1 VSQDWPSAHP
11 HGPQPL
17 PRTEDLPVVWEGY
30 DRARVDAAFDAFY
43 RHIAQLDSTM
53 RALESVEVFRQQ
65 AGELRADLR
74 SIRAAGWA
82 PYPRGYALAPERSLF
97 GSVPSAVPRI
107 ALEVIFLIGVAAVV
121 AAAEFS
127 TGEIVAVMGGAVLI
141 TFLVEVLA
149 ARDRREKPPG
159 PLAEPAAVAEP
170 APAAVRPVPKP
181 VTAAAPSPQPTED
194 GAGWAAFAEQPGQD
208 ARTLMGALSVEDAR
222 EEVEADAAPEAL
234 AEPVAAAPEPP
245 IDESTEETPA
255 DEQPEA
261 LDEPEPLPVA
271 AVEPEPEP
279 VPIVAVEP
287 EPLTLDE
294 AEPLP
299 VAVEPEPLTLD
310 EAEPLPVAAV
320 EPEPLTVDEAEPSP
334 VAAAAPDS
342 EPTDDQPGTL
352 PVAPAEREVAAPPKR
367 RRFRRRGPDAR
378 HEEPAPPPVVEPKHV
393 RVLPP
398 TDTAVEDTPHWE
410 RGFDDTEER
419 RA

>member
-43 RHIAQLDSTM
+43 RHIAQLDATM

-65 AGELRADLR
+65 AGDLRADLR

-141 TFLVEVLA
+141 TFLVELLA
-149 ARDRREKPPG
+149 ARDRREHPPG
-159 PLAEPAAVAEP
+159 PLAEPAVVREP
-170 APAAVRPVPKP
+170 APAAVRPVPRP
-181 VTAAAPSPQPTED
+181 VAAAPSPQPTED

-208 ARTLMGALSVEDAR
+208 ARSLMGALSVEDAG
-222 EEVEADAAPEAL
+222 EEVEPGVAPEAL
-234 AEPVAAAPEPP
+234 AEPPVEAAPEPP

-255 DEQPEA
+255 DEQPVA
-261 LDEPEPLPVA
+261 LDEPEPLPAA
-271 AVEPEPEP
+271 AVEAAPLP
-279 VPIVAVEP
+279 VAGVEP

-294 AEPLP
+294 AEP
-299 VAVEPEPLTLD
+299 V
-310 EAEPLPVAAV
+310 PVAAV
-320 EPEPLTVDEAEPSP
+320 EPEPLTVDEGEPLP
-334 VAAAAPDS
+334 VAASASDS
-342 EPTDDQPGTL
+342 EPTEDQPEPL
-352 PVAPAEREVAAPPKR
+352 PLAAAEPEVAAQPKR
-367 RRFRRRGPDAR
+367 RRFRRRGPDER
-378 HEEPAPPPVVEPKHV
+378 RDEPASPPVVEPKHV

>member
-1 VSQDWPSAHP
+1 MSQDWPSAHP

-65 AGELRADLR
+65 AGDLRADLR

-141 TFLVEVLA
+141 TFLVELLA

-170 APAAVRPVPKP
+170 APAAVRPVPRP
-181 VTAAAPSPQPTED
+181 VAAAPSRQPSED

-208 ARTLMGALSVEDAR
+208 ARTLMGALSVEDAG
-222 EEVEADAAPEAL
+222 EEIQPDAAPEAL
-234 AEPVAAAPEPP
+234 AEPPVAAAPEPP
-245 IDESTEETPA
+245 VDESTEETPA
-255 DEQPEA
+255 DEQPVA
-261 LDEPEPLPVA
+261 LDEPEPLLVA
-271 AVEPEPEP
+271 A
-279 VPIVAVEP
+279 EP
-287 EPLTLDE
+287 EPL
-294 AEPLP
+294 P
-299 VAVEPEPLTLD
+299 VAAVEPEPLTLD

-320 EPEPLTVDEAEPSP
+320 EPEPLSVGEGEP
-334 VAAAAPDS
+334 
-342 EPTDDQPGTL
+342 L
-352 PVAPAEREVAAPPKR
+352 PVGAA
-367 RRFRRRGPDAR
+367 GAG
-378 HEEPAPPPVVEPKHV
+378 
-393 RVLPP
+393 L
-398 TDTAVEDTPHWE
+398 
-410 RGFDDTEER
+410 
-419 RA
+419 